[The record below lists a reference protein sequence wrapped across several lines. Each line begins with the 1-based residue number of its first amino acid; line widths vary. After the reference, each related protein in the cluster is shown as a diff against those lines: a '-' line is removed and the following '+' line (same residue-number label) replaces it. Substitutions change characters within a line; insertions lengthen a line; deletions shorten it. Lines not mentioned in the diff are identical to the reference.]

1 MLPSATTAR
10 KFRNIRDGKRDGEV
24 VGNIIFFHFSIQM
37 HMNQTE
43 MFMKPC
49 VKKED
54 VVDPRHYVYL
64 NTGLVGHWLPT
75 PKTLFSA
82 EQAEKHLSGPLLG

>member
-1 MLPSATTAR
+1 
-10 KFRNIRDGKRDGEV
+10 
-24 VGNIIFFHFSIQM
+24 M

-49 VKKED
+49 VNKED
-54 VVDPRHYVYL
+54 VVDPRHYVFL

-75 PKTLFSA
+75 PKTLFLCRAGRKASLRSTFGIKWICA
-82 EQAEKHLSGPLLG
+82 LP

>member
-10 KFRNIRDGKRDGEV
+10 KFRNIRDEKRDGEV
-24 VGNIIFFHFSIQM
+24 VGNIIFSILLIQM

-49 VKKED
+49 EKKED
-54 VVDPRHYVYL
+54 VVEPKHYVYL
-64 NTGLVGHWLPT
+64 NTG
-75 PKTLFSA
+75 
-82 EQAEKHLSGPLLG
+82 